1 MDTALDDDLVGA
13 LSLIRLFSLY
23 FSLLAGNLGRRPVL
37 ARLPPQP
44 ARAVYLQAISAL
56 QK

>member
-37 ARLPPQP
+37 DRLPPQP
-44 ARAVYLQAISAL
+44 ARAVYL
-56 QK
+56 